1 MTRWHLR
8 PHRKSTGGLLN
19 SYRKKK
25 RYERGSKF
33 LESKLGEH
41 RNKIVTCT
49 GGNRKTKL
57 LSADKVNVAKKGKA
71 RQVKIESVLENPT
84 NPNYVR
90 RNVLTRGAVVKTEL
104 GNVRITSRPGQDGIV
119 NGIVVSGEKK

>member
-49 GGNRKTKL
+49 GGNVKTKL
-57 LSADKVNVAKKGKA
+57 ISADKVNVAKKGKA

-84 NPNYVR
+84 NPDIFWFSFGR
-90 RNVLTRGAVVKTEL
+90 AKSISLCAVF
-104 GNVRITSRPGQDGIV
+104 TSPQII
-119 NGIVVSGEKK
+119 NFFPFAFNLFAYS